1 MSQQVRRSLKD
12 RRRIF
17 HLEEGCGGKT
27 ATATRTTHFG
37 FGTRNM
43 ENSETTIRR
52 ERPVNDYRRGN
63 HFTEEPQ
70 PALLILRFTCGYYLT
85 WLLFLPSCPW
95 WWHGTTRTSHH
106 YYCMLW
112 RHIQQSC
119 LVAIILQTQRY
130 YYCHWH
136 PILFYHLVSLE

>member
-63 HFTEEPQ
+63 HFTEEHSIIVIVYGAAALKNSLIPRFSIDGRRSSSPPLLELTGTQ

-85 WLLFLPSCPW
+85 WLLFLPSCP
-95 WWHGTTRTSHH
+95 
-106 YYCMLW
+106 
-112 RHIQQSC
+112 
-119 LVAIILQTQRY
+119 
-130 YYCHWH
+130 
-136 PILFYHLVSLE
+136 